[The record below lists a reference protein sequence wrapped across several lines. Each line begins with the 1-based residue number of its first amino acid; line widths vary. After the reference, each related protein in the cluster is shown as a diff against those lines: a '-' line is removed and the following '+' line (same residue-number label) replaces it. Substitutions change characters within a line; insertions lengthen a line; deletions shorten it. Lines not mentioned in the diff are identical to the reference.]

1 MEIKLGNF
9 CQACLVEQ
17 DTHLAEKDTVSGAP
31 SEHLQDTQIQ
41 ARAFLET
48 LLNLD
53 VLAELSLDL

>member
-9 CQACLVEQ
+9 CQPCLVEQ
-17 DTHLAEKDTVSGAP
+17 DTHLAEKDTVSGTS